1 MCKHNVYGDISH
13 SHSLTTVLGG
23 TKHVSYSPSESV
35 SVSSEK
41 VRSEVEMLAYAL
53 LCSSN
58 HLGTLASPPGA
69 A

>member
-1 MCKHNVYGDISH
+1 MCKHNVYDISH

-23 TKHVSYSPSESV
+23 TKRVSYSPSESV

-53 LCSSN
+53 L
-58 HLGTLASPPGA
+58 
-69 A
+69 